1 MGRKINCYPFC
12 RPLLKA
18 TVHYNVGRVFCESSF
33 RFFATQLDVLIIP
46 RLIAWCVP
54 PSPPERW
61 PKKKNVQHQWFNDL
75 NHQQKKILWQFVA
88 LMKHKPTVLPFP
100 IYPHHFS
107 LSGPSVFFEAEKN
120 NSTFRHGTLCGSRTG
135 VSLWKTQR
143 RPSNPWMPTALEST
157 FFLSG
162 SFRHQNG
169 PHGKEDDYMCLYV
182 NMSYTLVFA

>member
-61 PKKKNVQHQWFNDL
+61 PKKNVQHQWFNDL

-88 LMKHKPTVLPFP
+88 LMKHKPTVLPIP

-107 LSGPSVFFEAEKN
+107 LSGPSVFFEAEKKQQHF
-120 NSTFRHGTLCGSRTG
+120 STRHTLRLQDWGVTVENPEETFKSMDADGSG
-135 VSLWKTQR
+135 KHL
-143 RPSNPWMPTALEST
+143 
-157 FFLSG
+157 FFE
-162 SFRHQNG
+162 R
-169 PHGKEDDYMCLYV
+169 
-182 NMSYTLVFA
+182 